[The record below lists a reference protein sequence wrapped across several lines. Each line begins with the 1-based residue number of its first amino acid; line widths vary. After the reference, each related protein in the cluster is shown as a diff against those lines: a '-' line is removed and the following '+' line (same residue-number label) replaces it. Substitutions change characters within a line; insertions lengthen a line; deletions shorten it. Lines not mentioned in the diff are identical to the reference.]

1 MKALEKVIASES
13 HSEAILKEKGLSPKG
28 TYILLIEIAEDQ
40 TIRIG
45 SLRTLCFLRGYYAY
59 VGSAMSGFKSRLS
72 HHLRENK
79 KPRWHIDYLLQ
90 KASIGSIMLCET
102 EDRAECRIAQALR
115 HRFDSVPDFG
125 SSDCR
130 CSSHLFFTTDEE
142 QMKSE
147 IMTILNVLG
156 YRARLIY

>member
-1 MKALEKVIASES
+1 MKALEKVIASQS
-13 HSEAILKEKGLSPKG
+13 HSEARLKETGLSPKG

-40 TIRIG
+40 TIRVG
-45 SLRTLCFLRGYYAY
+45 SLRTLCFRRGYYAY
-59 VGSAMSGFKSRLS
+59 VGSAMSGFESRLS

-90 KASIGSIMLCET
+90 KASIGSIILCET
-102 EDRAECRIAQALR
+102 EDRVECPIAQALGR
-115 HRFDSVPDFG
+115 RFDSVPGFG
-125 SSDCR
+125 SSDCQ

-156 YRARLIY
+156 YRARLIC